1 MTNLCTKVTVRK
13 RPIKNGQ
20 TSLYLDFY
28 PPIRNPKT
36 GKLSRREYLG
46 FYIYTN
52 PTEKFQQEYNRSILQ
67 KAELVKC
74 RRTESI
80 INEEFGFLDRSKG
93 KESFLDYFR
102 MRMNESTNKANWK
115 PAFKHFS
122 EYAKG
127 ECRFCD
133 LSVAYCQKFLDYLLS
148 EACYHNGKPMMST
161 TANNHFTKLKAAL
174 RMAYEDGHIKEHIS
188 QKLVKAKGHGNKRE
202 YLTKE
207 ELVRLSKARC
217 KSDVLRRAGL
227 FSCLTGLR
235 LSDCILLQWENIRKS
250 SDGGWVLDITT
261 KKTKTDAILPISEE
275 ALALCGERGEGQVFQ
290 KLTPGVVASNLKD
303 WIEDA
308 GITKHISFHCF
319 RHTFA
324 TLQLANGTDIYTVSK
339 LLTHSNLATTQIYAD
354 VVSELKR
361 DAAGRISLKVEENSE
376 DEDTAMPEVSDNG
389 DEQRDNETL
398 AH

>member
-36 GKLSRREYLG
+36 GKMSRREYLG

-67 KAELVKC
+67 KAELLKC

-93 KESFLDYFR
+93 RESFLDYFR
-102 MRMNESTNKANWK
+102 SRINESTNEASWRQ
-115 PAFKHFS
+115 AFTHFF
-122 EYAKG
+122 EYTKG

-148 EACYHNGKPMMST
+148 EKCNHNGKPMMST

-174 RMAYEDGHIKEHIS
+174 RAAFEDGLIRENIA

-202 YLTKE
+202 YLTQD

-235 LSDCILLQWENIRKS
+235 LSDCIQLQWENIRKS
-250 SDGGWVLDITT
+250 SDGGWVLNITT

-290 KLTPGVVASNLKD
+290 KLNPSLVGNHLKD
-303 WIEDA
+303 WIENA

-324 TLQLANGTDIYTVSK
+324 TLQLAKGTDIYTVSK
-339 LLTHSNLATTQIYAD
+339 LLTHSNLATTQIYTD

-361 DAAGRISLKVEENSE
+361 DAAGRISLKVEENEKSL
-376 DEDTAMPEVSDNG
+376 DDQSHDK
-389 DEQRDNETL
+389 
-398 AH
+398 